1 MPSPVTI
8 TPPTNFPGRVG
19 IQQRVFPAYRTA
31 FFEQLSRACQSGLS
45 LFAGKA
51 LPTEN
56 VTGGASLKD
65 AVFFPA
71 HNLNFFPISSP
82 IYQCWQLGLLRW
94 LYEWQP
100 DILVIEANSRYPSTR
115 LAIKWMHRRGRK
127 VVGWGLGSPPLPA
140 QTLLQKFLRPLRTI
154 ERATLLNSL
163 DGVISYS
170 RRGAEEYRLAGF
182 PTDRIFVAPNA
193 VTPRPVGNPPSR
205 PGHFTGKPKILFVGR
220 LQRRKRIDVLLQAC
234 SDLPTQ
240 LQPVV
245 TIVGDGPVRTEL
257 ETLSKRIY
265 HETIFTGQV
274 SGSDLEPYFQE
285 ADLFVLPGTGGLAV
299 QQAMSFAL
307 PVIVAEG
314 DGTQEDL
321 VSQANGWVVAPDNL
335 QALRVSLQTA
345 LEDPHRLRQMGLE
358 SCRIVKEK
366 VNLEEMTAAF
376 VKALVE
382 ISGMDRR

>member
-1 MPSPVTI
+1 MPSPVTDI
-8 TPPTNFPGRVG
+8 PTTIFPGRVG
-19 IQQRVFPAYRTA
+19 IQQRVFPAYRAA
-31 FFEQLSRACQSGLS
+31 FFEQLARACRSGLG
-45 LFAGKA
+45 LFAGEA
-51 LPTEN
+51 LPAEN
-56 VTGGASLKD
+56 VTGGDGLKE

-71 HNLNFFPISSP
+71 RNLNFFPIASP
-82 IYQCWQLGLLRW
+82 IYHCWQLGLLGW
-94 LYEWQP
+94 LKEWQP

-127 VVGWGLGSPPLPA
+127 VVGWGLGSPPLPS
-140 QTLLQKFLRPLRTI
+140 QTVLQKSLRPWRKI
-154 ERATLLNSL
+154 ERAALLNSL

-182 PTDRIFVAPNA
+182 PPERIFVAPNA

-205 PGHFTGKPKILFVGR
+205 PGHFIGKPKILFVGR
-220 LQRRKRIDVLLQAC
+220 LQRRKRIDLLLQAC
-234 SDLPTQ
+234 CDLPTQ

-257 ETLSKRIY
+257 EALSKMIY
-265 HETIFTGQV
+265 PETVFTGRL
-274 SGSDLEPYFQE
+274 SGRDLEFYFRE

-321 VSQANGWVVAPDNL
+321 VSQANGWVIAPDNI
-335 QALRVSLQTA
+335 QELRTALQTA
-345 LEDPHRLRQMGLE
+345 LEDPPHLRLLGLE
-358 SCRIVKEK
+358 SFRFVKEV
-366 VNLEEMTAAF
+366 VNLEEMAAAF
-376 VKALVE
+376 VNALVE
-382 ISGMDRR
+382 IGGIDK